1 MTTALRPGAPPGIAP
16 EDFLYVSAFVRRRS
30 AIVLEVGK
38 EYLVEA
44 RLDAVVKLHGLTDL
58 ATLVSRLRVSESSA
72 LGNDVVE
79 ALTTNETSFFRDV
92 HPFETLRDE
101 ILPALVANRRHS
113 RRLRI
118 WCGAASTGQEP
129 YTVAMVC
136 KDDVPDLAG
145 WDVSMLA
152 TDLST
157 QVLERAEKGRYSN
170 LEVNRGLP
178 ATRLVRWFT
187 RDGAGHQVSDE
198 LRSMIRFA
206 PHNLIGPPPPEVF
219 DLVMLRNVLI
229 YFSEEDKRKVLS
241 SVVSCLAPDGFVVL
255 GGSETAANDVAGLVR
270 ERVGRTVVYRRD
282 TAPARRDLEVP
293 SCVRS

>member
-1 MTTALRPGAPPGIAP
+1 MNIGP
-16 EDFLYVSAFVRRRS
+16 EDFRYVADFVRRRS
-30 AIVLEVGK
+30 AIVLEDGK
-38 EYLVEA
+38 QYLVEA
-44 RLDAVVKLHGLTDL
+44 RLEPVARLHGFPSLDALT
-58 ATLVSRLRVSESSA
+58 SRLRVTESSP

-101 ILPALVANRRHS
+101 VLPDLAARRS
-113 RRLRI
+113 LTRRLRI

-129 YTVAMVC
+129 YTIAMVI
-136 KDDVPDLAG
+136 KDDVPNLQG

-157 QVLERAEKGRYSN
+157 QVLDKAQAGRYSN

-178 ATRLVRWFT
+178 ATRLVRWFS
-187 RDGAGHQVSDE
+187 REGSGHLVSDE

-206 PHNLIGPPPPEVF
+206 PHNLIGPPPGEVF

-229 YFSEEDKRKVLS
+229 YFSEEDKRKVLA
-241 SVVSCLAPDGFVVL
+241 SVVTCMAPDAFLML
-255 GGSETAANDVAGLVR
+255 GGSETAANDIVGLSR
-270 ERVGRTVVYRRD
+270 ERLGRSVVYRR
-282 TAPARRDLEVP
+282 TPALVPQQLSSHLTREVP
-293 SCVRS
+293 SCARS